1 MSDISKRVTS
11 WRGVL
16 ENLTFLQLVNK
27 LFAFY
32 STPKFYYSVDATPPL
47 HPNLDTWI
55 QFTQTDTDTKIN
67 SIKNK
72 EQNIWR

>member
-1 MSDISKRVTS
+1 MSDINKNVTP

-32 STPKFYYSVDATPPL
+32 STPKFYYSVDVTPPL
-47 HPNLDTWI
+47 HPNLDT
-55 QFTQTDTDTKIN
+55 
-67 SIKNK
+67 
-72 EQNIWR
+72 